1 LGRLQSHIGRDGT
14 LVRIGMGSQMPHE
27 STNLVV
33 MRIDTKEV
41 EQKRGQRTKT
51 NKNGDMFALQTK

>member
-1 LGRLQSHIGRDGT
+1 
-14 LVRIGMGSQMPHE
+14 MGSQIPHE

-41 EQKRGQRTKT
+41 EQKRGQRAKT